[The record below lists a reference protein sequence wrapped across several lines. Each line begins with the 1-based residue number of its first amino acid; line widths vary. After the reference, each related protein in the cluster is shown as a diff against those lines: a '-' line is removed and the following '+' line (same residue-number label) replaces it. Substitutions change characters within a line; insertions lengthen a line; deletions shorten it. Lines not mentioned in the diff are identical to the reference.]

1 MSGYCAFKTMGK
13 DELQA
18 ISRRAGIASG
28 EARRKKRAAIERE
41 KIENAAI
48 MESQYEG
55 LLLLQQTIRLA
66 KKIR

>member
-18 ISRRAGIASG
+18 ISRSAGIAYG